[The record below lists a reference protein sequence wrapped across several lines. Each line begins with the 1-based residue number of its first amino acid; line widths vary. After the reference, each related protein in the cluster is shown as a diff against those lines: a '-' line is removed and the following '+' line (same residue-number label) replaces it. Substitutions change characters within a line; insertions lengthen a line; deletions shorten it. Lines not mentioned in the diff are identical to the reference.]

1 MQELQES
8 DALIAIV
15 DDDPSH
21 RGIRSTGRFGNSPR
35 LSFHNPGLNSVDFMI
50 GKKLFVREGMNAVF
64 RAEFFN
70 VFNHTNFSDVDNS
83 LT

>member
-1 MQELQES
+1 MS
-8 DALIAIV
+8 D
-15 DDDPSH
+15 H
-21 RGIRSTGRFGNSPR
+21 SPAVEC
-35 LSFHNPGLNSVDFMI
+35 VDFMI

-70 VFNHTNFSDVDNS
+70 VFNHKNFSDVDNS